1 MKRLVGRVNAD
12 DNELDLSWGH
22 SNPSLC
28 RDPPDG
34 LRAHTHS
41 CSQTICSS
49 FFKKA
54 RSLGFFASGWSLA
67 LGTIRNL
74 KLNST
79 APAACSYTESTLR
92 PTDEHLLEGYAWSRT
107 GRCNQISRMR
117 HEDMWIV
124 TAQGAGPRLRRC
136 VVLFLPL

>member
-1 MKRLVGRVNAD
+1 MLAASMPTITNLICLGAIPIRLFVETPLTDFEPIHTAVRKRYV
-12 DNELDLSWGH
+12 
-22 SNPSLC
+22 
-28 RDPPDG
+28 
-34 LRAHTHS
+34 
-41 CSQTICSS
+41 
-49 FFKKA
+49 A
-54 RSLGFFASGWSLA
+54 RSSRRHAHWFFFASGWSLA

-92 PTDEHLLEGYAWSRT
+92 PVDEHLLEGYAWSRT